1 MIHNELSPSHYTD
14 LPFEAESGSI
24 HSAQNHIFQDFF
36 QKILLVNYIVNPSWA
51 HKMKSSEESQGI
63 HDLEQIEGSVFAHS
77 SDIVRGWKFITYHIN
92 PEIITLSNVY
102 SKTIMLHR

>member
-36 QKILLVNYIVNPSWA
+36 QKILLVNYIVNPS
-51 HKMKSSEESQGI
+51 
-63 HDLEQIEGSVFAHS
+63 
-77 SDIVRGWKFITYHIN
+77 
-92 PEIITLSNVY
+92 
-102 SKTIMLHR
+102 